1 VRLVASLPG
10 KLNDQPV
17 SSHSQSF
24 ALALLHDPLGFIS
37 RSEGHKASS
46 LGLSLVIH
54 QNVDLPHFQFECL
67 KGRCEGVLVDSCAQ
81 VADVDSLD
89 LTSRLAWEVGG

>member
-1 VRLVASLPG
+1 MRLGASLPG

-24 ALALLHDPLGFIS
+24 ALALLHDTLGFVS
-37 RSEGHKASS
+37 RSECHKASS

-54 QNVDLPHFQFECL
+54 QNVDLPHFQLECL
-67 KGRCEGVLVDSCAQ
+67 EGRCEGVLVDSCAQ
-81 VADVDSLD
+81 VTDVDGLD
-89 LTSRLAWEVGG
+89 LTSRLAWEV